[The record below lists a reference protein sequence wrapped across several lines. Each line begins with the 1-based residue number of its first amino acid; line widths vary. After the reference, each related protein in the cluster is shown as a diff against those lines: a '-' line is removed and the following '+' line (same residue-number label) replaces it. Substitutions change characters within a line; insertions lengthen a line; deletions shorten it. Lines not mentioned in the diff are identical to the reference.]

1 MKVQAVVL
9 VLLVPWLVHAQQP
22 YYGTHLAKVAL
33 LGTDSPAD
41 LQVIPVHP
49 GDVITPESVRS
60 SIQALYNTGHYS
72 YVEVD
77 AQAAGE
83 GTSLTFRVRPNY
95 YFSTIRLKP
104 ENLIDRPVSGFFR
117 LPYGERYS
125 TSTINNIVQ

>member
-49 GDVITPESVRS
+49 GDVLTPENVRS

-77 AQAAGE
+77 AEPDAAGG
-83 GTSLTFRVRPNY
+83 GTSLTFRVRPNFF
-95 YFSTIRLKP
+95 FSTIRLQP
-104 ENLIDRPVSGFFR
+104 ENLLERPLSGYFR
-117 LPYGERYS
+117 LPYGEKYS
-125 TSTINNIVQ
+125 TSTVDN